1 MTRSRRGGRAMHA
14 ALLALGML
22 LAGGACAQRESVV
35 PYVWTPDD
43 IAAHMLRL
51 ADVQPSDVVYDL
63 GSGDGRIVLIAAR
76 QFDARG
82 VGIEIE
88 PRLVVES
95 RETARKLKVD
105 DRVEFIQKS
114 FFDVD
119 VSPATVVTLYLGRD
133 LNLRLRPKLQRELRP
148 GSRIVSN
155 EFDMGEWAPDKT
167 VIVRSREREYRL
179 MLWTVRGRV

>member
-1 MTRSRRGGRAMHA
+1 MTRRFAPGLVLIL
-14 ALLALGML
+14 LLAVS
-22 LAGGACAQRESVV
+22 CAHPQSEV

-43 IAAHMLRL
+43 VAAHMLRL
-51 ADVQPSDVVYDL
+51 ADVKPNDVVYDL

-88 PRLVVES
+88 PRLVAES
-95 RETARKLKVD
+95 RESARKLKVD

-119 VSPATVVTLYLGRD
+119 VSPATVVTLYLGRE
-133 LNLRLRPKLQRELRP
+133 LNLKLRPKLQKELRP
-148 GSRIVSN
+148 GSRIVSH
-155 EFDMGEWAPDKT
+155 EFDMGDWAPDKVVT
-167 VIVRSREREYRL
+167 VQSRDKSYRL
-179 MLWTVRGRV
+179 MLWTVR

>member
-1 MTRSRRGGRAMHA
+1 MTRPRNGGRRARAAELAAAVLLTAM
-14 ALLALGML
+14 G
-22 LAGGACAQRESVV
+22 CAHPQSEV

-43 IAAHMLRL
+43 VAAHMLRL
-51 ADVQPSDVVYDL
+51 ADVKPSDVVYDL

-88 PRLVVES
+88 PRLVAES
-95 RETARKLKVD
+95 RESARKLKVE

-119 VSPATVVTLYLGRD
+119 VSPATVVTLYLGRE
-133 LNLRLRPKLQRELRP
+133 LNLRLRPKLQKELRK
-148 GSRIVSN
+148 GARIVSH
-155 EFDMGEWAPDKT
+155 EFDMGDWAADKVLT
-167 VIVRSREREYRL
+167 VQGKDKAYRL
-179 MLWTVRGRV
+179 MLWTVR

>member
-51 ADVQPSDVVYDL
+51 ADGQPSDVVCDL

-76 QFDARG
+76 QCDARG

-95 RETARKLKVD
+95 RETARQIKVH
-105 DRVEFIQKS
+105 DR
-114 FFDVD
+114 
-119 VSPATVVTLYLGRD
+119 
-133 LNLRLRPKLQRELRP
+133 RE
-148 GSRIVSN
+148 I
-155 EFDMGEWAPDKT
+155 
-167 VIVRSREREYRL
+167 
-179 MLWTVRGRV
+179 